1 MSDSP
6 RILILE
12 DDRLFAE
19 SLQDWLEEEGYTVQL
34 AHDPQSAYDYCYTQR
49 YDLYLFDINLPFQN
63 GLQTLRELR
72 EGGDETPVI
81 FLTSREDR
89 ESLLE
94 GFDVGAED
102 YLKKP
107 VDLEE
112 LSARISVV
120 LRRRERDAEQRLG
133 PYVMQSRL
141 RDLLRDGQPI
151 KLGRKVYDLLEL
163 LVTRKEVVS
172 LEEIR
177 SYLWQPGEEASDGA
191 IRVYITR
198 LKKLFPHAIE
208 NVRGVGYRFDPQKV
222 EER

>member
-1 MSDSP
+1 MNAVP
-6 RILILE
+6 QILILE
-12 DDRLFAE
+12 DDQLFAE
-19 SLQDWLEEEGYTVQL
+19 SVQDWLEEEGYSVKV
-34 AHDPQSAYDYCYTQR
+34 AHDPQSAYDFCFNHR

-63 GLQTLRELR
+63 GLQTFRELR

-89 ESLLE
+89 KSLLE
-94 GFDVGAED
+94 GFDIGAED

-120 LRRRERDAEQRLG
+120 LRRRQKDAERHLG

-163 LVTRKEVVS
+163 LVARKDVVS
-172 LEEIR
+172 MEEIR
-177 SYLWQPGEEASDGA
+177 NYLWQSGEEASDGA

-208 NVRGVGYRFDPQKV
+208 NVRGVGYRFDPRKV
-222 EER
+222 QQ